1 MAKATDDLSI
11 PVCELT
17 LRLQLRK
24 AGLRL
29 DRRGYGYEILFKN
42 QVLFSGDV
50 HGEGLSLDEIAVFCE
65 RALVR

>member
-1 MAKATDDLSI
+1 MAKANDDLII
-11 PVCELT
+11 PTCELT
-17 LRLQLRK
+17 LRLRLRK

-29 DRRGYGYEILFKN
+29 DRRGYGYEILYRN

-50 HGEGLSLDEIAVFCE
+50 HGEGPSLDEVATFVE